1 MNSRYFSCLRAGFLI
16 FACVLATPQFLLA
29 QEREDEGK
37 SAGDE
42 SWQIEQRQRW
52 FEETRGLRGVANASA
67 LRSAAVAALKEERA
81 RQDSTQTLLGE
92 SWQEIGPSSMNMLSW
107 IMGRVSGRLN
117 AITPLPSD
125 ENTVYVG
132 AAAGGVWKTTNGGQG
147 WTSIFDQVGTL
158 PIGAITLDPATP
170 STLWVGTGDK
180 NGGGCAGYFGQGV
193 FLSEDA
199 GVSWS
204 ARNGSGPTSMPLS
217 VVNAVAV
224 QPTDSNVILVGGAGA
239 CDANGNLSGAGIYRS
254 IDRGLSW
261 SKVRNN
267 NTEDILFV
275 PGTATV
281 YAGQNGLGVFKSIDG
296 GLNWTS
302 VSNGL
307 GISGS
312 RLRLAMAPS
321 DSNVMYVL
329 NESKLYRS
337 GDAGASWTLQS
348 NAACEGQCTYNQTL
362 SVHATNPDTV
372 LVGSIRFSKST
383 NAGVTLTP
391 LTSTWGSSQTVH
403 QDTHV
408 LRWSLSNPDRF
419 WVGSDGGIWRSD
431 DGGST
436 FNNMNANINITQFY
450 DIAVDPGDANIVFG
464 GAQDNSSSGRRTSTV
479 WNLTFASG
487 DGFMNAID
495 ENDPTIVFQTS
506 YPSGGLPYIVRSTT
520 GGAPGSFTRMLNS
533 GLGSGSFPWVTPLAT
548 AGSQLFVASD
558 EVYRA
563 NTLGNSWTQVSGSL
577 GSSASVITT
586 DMRGVLTPTY
596 VGTSAGKI
604 FFSADAGI
612 ASPVFSDVT
621 GNYSGGRVSDI
632 AMDPVNT
639 QRVFLTR
646 AGFGAARLYRSAS
659 GGTSWTAVGNG
670 LPNVPA
676 NAVAIDPL
684 DANRI
689 FVGTDIG
696 VYQSTDG
703 GDNFTAFSAGL
714 PLGLV
719 VTDLEIDDI
728 PHVLTAGT
736 YSRGA
741 WRLLLNGSA
750 GNSAPTA
757 DFEATS
763 KGLVATFSDLSIDL
777 DGSIVAHNWD
787 FGDGS
792 AASTEANPQHAYP
805 APGSYTVLLQVTDD
819 AAASSSFA
827 KVVRINR
834 PPVALTNGVALTDQ
848 SGAQGEQLLY
858 TLEVPA
864 GATNLHF
871 ETSGNVAN
879 QDADLYVS
887 LNGQPLCQSAG
898 PADEEVCNIANP
910 QPGTWLA
917 TVDAYT
923 ALTNFTILGSFDAPV
938 DLIFAN
944 GFD

>member
-1 MNSRYFSCLRAGFLI
+1 MGCALSAALPAI
-16 FACVLATPQFLLA
+16 AE
-29 QEREDEGK
+29 EREDEGK
-37 SAGDE
+37 TAGDE

-52 FEETRGLRGVANASA
+52 FEETRGLRDVANAGA
-67 LRSAAVAALKEERA
+67 LRSGAVAALREQRA
-81 RQDSTQTLLGE
+81 QRDSTLALLGE

-117 AITPLPSD
+117 AITPLPND

-132 AAAGGVWKTTNGGQG
+132 AAAGGVWKTTNAGQS

-158 PIGAITLDPATP
+158 PIGAITLDPNNA
-170 STLWVGTGDK
+170 SAVWVGTGDK

-199 GVSWS
+199 GASWS
-204 ARNGSGPTSMPLS
+204 ARNGSTPSSMPLS

-239 CDANGNLSGAGIYRS
+239 CDASGNLSGAGIYRS
-254 IDRGLSW
+254 VDRGLSW

-267 NTEDILFV
+267 NSEDILFV

-302 VSNGL
+302 ASSGL

-321 DSNVMYVL
+321 DNNVMYVL
-329 NESKLYRS
+329 NEAKLYRS
-337 GDAGASWTLQS
+337 VDAGANWTLQ
-348 NAACEGQCTYNQTL
+348 NGNACEGQCTYNQTL

-372 LVGSIRFSKST
+372 LVGSIRFAKST

-391 LTSTWGSSQTVH
+391 LTSTWGTSQTVH

-408 LRWSLSNPDRF
+408 VRWSLTNPDRF

-436 FNNMNANINITQFY
+436 YNNMNANINITQFY

-495 ENDPTIVFQTS
+495 ENDPSIVFQTS
-506 YPSGGLPYIVRSTT
+506 YPSSGLPYIVRSTT
-520 GGAPGSFTRMLNS
+520 GGAPGSFTRMSNS
-533 GLGSGSFPWVTPLAT
+533 GLGSGNFPWVTPLAT

-563 NTLGNSWTQVSGSL
+563 NTLGGSWTQVSGVL

-586 DMRGVLTPTY
+586 DMRGMLTPTY

-632 AMDPVNT
+632 AMDPVNA

-646 AGFGAARLYRSAS
+646 AGFGAARLYRSTS

-719 VTDLEIDDI
+719 VTDLEIDDL

-741 WRLLLNGSA
+741 WRLILNGSA

-757 DFEATS
+757 DFEATAN
-763 KGLVATFSDLSIDL
+763 GLDVAFSDLSIDL
-777 DGSIVAHNWD
+777 DGSIVGHNWD

-792 AASTEANPQHAYP
+792 AASTEPNPQHTYP

-819 AAASSSFA
+819 DAASSSFA
-827 KVVRINR
+827 KIVRINR
-834 PPVALTNGVALTDQ
+834 APVALTNGVALTDQ

-923 ALTNFTILGSFDAPV
+923 TLTNFTILGSFDTPV